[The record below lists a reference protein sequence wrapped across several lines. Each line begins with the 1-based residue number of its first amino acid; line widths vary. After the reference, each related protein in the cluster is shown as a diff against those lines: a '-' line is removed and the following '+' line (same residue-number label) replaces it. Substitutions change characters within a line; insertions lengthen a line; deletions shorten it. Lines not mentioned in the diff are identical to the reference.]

1 MKSASFINEFCGG
14 ARKLRVSST
23 VAGLLCLGAFFSSD
37 LRSAAAVVPG
47 GGVTKT
53 DRTFANEAATGLL
66 RDMRMA
72 AIAAEES
79 ERTEVKEFARAVLDH
94 RTKAHAQLRTLAGR
108 TRLVL
113 PDQMGAHQQMQVE
126 KLQKLKGRALGRQF
140 LNYIAQTDYLHFF
153 GLELSNGA
161 LQTNPE
167 VQAFAKTQQSII
179 RGDME
184 RAQKLLQQDR

>member
-1 MKSASFINEFCGG
+1 M
-14 ARKLRVSST
+14 
-23 VAGLLCLGAFFSSD
+23 
-37 LRSAAAVVPG
+37 
-47 GGVTKT
+47 TKT